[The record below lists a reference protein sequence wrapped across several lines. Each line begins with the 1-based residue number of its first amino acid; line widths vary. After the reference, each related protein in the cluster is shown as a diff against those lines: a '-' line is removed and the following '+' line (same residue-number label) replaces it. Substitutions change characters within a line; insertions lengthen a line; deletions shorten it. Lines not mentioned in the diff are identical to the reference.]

1 MVSRSVLDDMLG
13 LPSVTKGD
21 TMRDNDVVVRDPA
34 IMGGAPVLR
43 GTRIP
48 VSLIFENLADG
59 MTIDQILEEWPSLT
73 RSLVEQLLQQAARNF
88 DRPAA

>member
-1 MVSRSVLDDMLG
+1 MGASMQ
-13 LPSVTKGD
+13 
-21 TMRDNDVVVRDPA
+21 DNDVVVRDPA
-34 IMGGAPVLR
+34 IMGGVPVLR

-59 MTIDQILEEWPSLT
+59 MTIDQILAEWPSLT
-73 RSLVEQLLQQAARNF
+73 RPLVEQLLQETARSF